1 MASGVAQQKSCHV
14 QWDQPST
21 TASMLQGFTGSFS
34 HPVSLPVSSLQAIR
48 THAYLPNNL
57 GNLGTAVS
65 LASNVDRASSTAP
78 VPNTSVGGHS
88 SSQSSAVEAAA
99 AMAAKINAMLLA
111 KGKLK
116 TPQTLPEKNIQ
127 VGTVFNTDNLV
138 TELDINDVPVNCRNF
153 LTKGQTQD
161 KIHQYSGATVSTKGY
176 YMTSAEKAHAK
187 GLDRPLYL
195 HVQGKTQEEVNK
207 AVACIKEI
215 ISEDVLRTALAQ
227 PQAVAPAVPT
237 YNKPSKPAAHIHSHT
252 GHFVH
257 AKLFVGL
264 HQTLPS
270 FNVNEKIEGPG
281 GSYLHHIQTETGAR
295 VFLRGKGSGY
305 MEQASKRE
313 SFEPLY
319 LYISHPTA
327 VGLEAAKKLCES
339 LLETV
344 RSEHSRLLSMYTAGG
359 SSQAYPS
366 SLGYPPSNSYCSQS
380 SWYNYSSTGYMG
392 DYSAYPS
399 SSGYWSSSNGPH
411 SHSNISSTPQSS
423 QAMVQYPVCPRKQ
436 PSYLTQDTPA
446 SYCPSSDVS
455 SSSPPRPSSPKRH
468 FSDKTNETTS
478 GYQHGP
484 IHPNNFTADTTV
496 KTEKMSSTSKNG
508 DRKELERLLMPPP
521 PPPTTGTTRKRQR
534 TQGNAKATLGSR
546 DPAAFMKKQKT
557 GEGDSG
563 LVPYSGDSSDE
574 EEDRFLGSKM
584 PFQ

>member
-1 MASGVAQQKSCHV
+1 MIFTNNQRCHV

-21 TASMLQGFTGSFS
+21 TASMLQGFAGSFS
-34 HPVSLPVSSLQAIR
+34 HPVSLPVSSLQSIR

-65 LASNVDRASSTAP
+65 LASNMDRASSTAP

-116 TPQTLPEKNIQ
+116 TPQTLPEKNLQ

-187 GLDRPLYL
+187 GTDRPLYL

-227 PQAVAPAVPT
+227 PQAVAPAVPI
-237 YNKPSKPAAHIHSHT
+237 YNQPSKPAAHVHSHT

-270 FNVNEKIEGPG
+270 FNVNERIEGPG

-366 SLGYPPSNSYCSQS
+366 SLGYPPSNSYCSQT

-392 DYSAYPS
+392 DSSAYPA

-484 IHPNNFTADTTV
+484 IHPNNFTSDTTV
-496 KTEKMSSTSKNG
+496 KSEKMSSTSKNG
-508 DRKELERLLMPPP
+508 DGKELERLLMPPP

-534 TQGNAKATLGSR
+534 TQGNSKATLGSR

-557 GEGDSG
+557 GEDDSG

>member
-1 MASGVAQQKSCHV
+1 MSGSEVNLIARQKELLV
-14 QWDQPST
+14 QKLETFETTNRTLRHLLREQHSREVGARQNPGPEPAPGMGFPLGSSGTTDAMRLAEQREVLLKKLTDYEAENTVSIRAGLGADVRGEKPGRHEANTRLIAVFFYLQLLYFFFQSLLMKLQERGQEVDQLLIQVETEKENARTAGELSKTLET
-21 TASMLQGFTGSFS
+21 TRAHLQGQLRNKESENNRLNVQIRS
-34 HPVSLPVSSLQAIR
+34 IR
-48 THAYLPNNL
+48 TPAYLPNNL

-65 LASNVDRASSTAP
+65 LASNMDRASSTAP

-116 TPQTLPEKNIQ
+116 TPQTLPEK
-127 VGTVFNTDNLV
+127 
-138 TELDINDVPVNCRNF
+138 
-153 LTKGQTQD
+153 
-161 KIHQYSGATVSTKGY
+161 
-176 YMTSAEKAHAK
+176 
-187 GLDRPLYL
+187 
-195 HVQGKTQEEVNK
+195 
-207 AVACIKEI
+207 
-215 ISEDVLRTALAQ
+215 
-227 PQAVAPAVPT
+227 
-237 YNKPSKPAAHIHSHT
+237 
-252 GHFVH
+252 HFVH

-270 FNVNEKIEGPG
+270 FNVNERIEGPG

-339 LLETV
+339 LLET
-344 RSEHSRLLSMYTAGG
+344 
-359 SSQAYPS
+359 
-366 SLGYPPSNSYCSQS
+366 
-380 SWYNYSSTGYMG
+380 
-392 DYSAYPS
+392 
-399 SSGYWSSSNGPH
+399 
-411 SHSNISSTPQSS
+411 
-423 QAMVQYPVCPRKQ
+423 
-436 PSYLTQDTPA
+436 
-446 SYCPSSDVS
+446 
-455 SSSPPRPSSPKRH
+455 
-468 FSDKTNETTS
+468 
-478 GYQHGP
+478 HGP
-484 IHPNNFTADTTV
+484 IHPNNFTSDTTV

-508 DRKELERLLMPPP
+508 DGKELERLLMPPP

-534 TQGNAKATLGSR
+534 AQGNSKATPGSR

-557 GEGDSG
+557 GEDDSG